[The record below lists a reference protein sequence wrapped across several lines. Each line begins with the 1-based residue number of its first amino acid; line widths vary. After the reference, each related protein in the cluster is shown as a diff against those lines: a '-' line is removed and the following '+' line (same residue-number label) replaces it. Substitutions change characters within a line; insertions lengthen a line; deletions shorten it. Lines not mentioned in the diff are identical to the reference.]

1 MPSKTQSTGWFND
14 FFQGA
19 ALELWRRANSSED
32 TQREVQFLQKALA
45 TPMGGKLLDLPC
57 GNGRLSLPMALL
69 GYQVTGVDFSTTF
82 LEEAQSTAKAYKCK
96 TNFINADMR
105 ELTYENEFDGAFCM
119 GNSFGYFDRAGTT
132 TFLGTVSKSLKPR
145 ARFIIESA
153 MVAECFLVNGSEREW
168 LQRGNMYMLV
178 ENDYDCRLSTVE
190 SKYVFIENGKEETR
204 CATHWVYTTGEL
216 CQMLEEAG
224 FSVEELF
231 SSPDP
236 DEAEPFTLGAERL
249 IVVAEK
255 R

>member
-1 MPSKTQSTGWFND
+1 MPSKTQSPGWFAD

-32 TQREVQFLQKALA
+32 TQREVQFLKETLA
-45 TPMGGKLLDLPC
+45 APKGGRLLDLPC

-69 GYQVTGVDFSTTF
+69 GYEVTGVDFSPTF
-82 LEEAQSTAKAYKCK
+82 VEEARSAAKAYKGK

-105 ELTYENEFDGAFCM
+105 ALTYENEFDGAFCM
-119 GNSFGYFDRAGTT
+119 GNSFGYFDRGDTT
-132 TFLGTVSKSLKPR
+132 NFLKSLSKSLKPK
-145 ARFIIESA
+145 ARFIMESF

-168 LQRGNMYMLV
+168 LQRGDMYMLV
-178 ENDYDCRLSTVE
+178 ENNYDCRKSIVE
-190 SKYVFIENGKEETR
+190 SKYIFIVNGKEETR

-224 FSVEELF
+224 FTIEELL

-236 DEAEPFTLGAERL
+236 DEPEPFTLGAERL